1 MFYYKFLKM
10 YYLNFSVEAFFD
22 MDPDGRLQTMMDTAY
37 EETSTRVV
45 EVLNKQYHLMD
56 HLQGIKGYLLLG
68 QGHFIQHLM
77 HLLQFVNLYSV
88 TKKLFFNVIV
98 ISEFVLFQN
107 TKFWLQPW
115 LFRPE
120 LDKPATSLY
129 PHNISSILESAIRA
143 TSSKLEEVDVQ
154 RRLDVRYLQPSEN
167 ETGWD
172 VFVLDYNVDGPI
184 GTVNLRHLFSWL
196 NI

>member
-1 MFYYKFLKM
+1 MLTRKINTMVCLFAYLFITINVMFYYKFLKM

-107 TKFWLQPW
+107 TKF
-115 LFRPE
+115 
-120 LDKPATSLY
+120 
-129 PHNISSILESAIRA
+129 
-143 TSSKLEEVDVQ
+143 
-154 RRLDVRYLQPSEN
+154 
-167 ETGWD
+167 
-172 VFVLDYNVDGPI
+172 
-184 GTVNLRHLFSWL
+184 
-196 NI
+196 